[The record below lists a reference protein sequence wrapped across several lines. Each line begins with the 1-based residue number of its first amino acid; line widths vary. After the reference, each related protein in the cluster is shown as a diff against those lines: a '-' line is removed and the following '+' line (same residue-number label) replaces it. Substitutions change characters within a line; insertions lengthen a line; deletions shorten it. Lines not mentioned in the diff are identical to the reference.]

1 MAKIARTTNLT
12 KFNILHFLNVSL
24 SEDNILLPM
33 AVLLHLSLIY
43 TPLDYEIQQSN
54 DQHWNTTW
62 GLFLNVL
69 YSFLN
74 SDWIGAADDNDDYYK
89 DPCLIIGIV
98 VFVARFIIN
107 RYADFSLRKLRTNY
121 SEVYSIP
128 HGCLFEVISYPN
140 YFGVMLEWFGWA
152 LETWSLAGLFWFL
165 FSSATFVPRA
175 RHNHQWYKNQF
186 PDYPADRKA
195 LMPFVY

>member
-1 MAKIARTTNLT
+1 MWKDWPTNMAKNSKNNKLN
-12 KFNILHFLNVSL
+12 KILHFLDISL
-24 SEDNILLPM
+24 SKDNILLPM

-43 TPLDYEIQQSN
+43 APLDYEIQQSN

-62 GLFLNVL
+62 GLFPNVP

-74 SDWIGAADDNDDYYK
+74 SDWIGAADYNDDYYR

-98 VFVARFIIN
+98 LFMAGFIVN

-121 SEVYSIP
+121 SEGYSIP

-140 YFGVMLEWFGWA
+140 YFGAKLCWNG
-152 LETWSLAGLFWFL
+152 LAGL
-165 FSSATFVPRA
+165 
-175 RHNHQWYKNQF
+175 
-186 PDYPADRKA
+186 RK
-195 LMPFVY
+195 LGP